1 MKKVLIVDDTAFM
14 RLAIKTLLEKNN
26 FNVVGEAEN
35 GIVAI
40 RRYKEMEPDMVIM
53 DITMPKMDGIEA
65 VKEIIKYDKNAVI
78 IMISAT
84 GQEIMVREAILA
96 GAKTFIVKPY
106 KEDYVLKTLSR
117 F

>member
-26 FNVVGEAEN
+26 FDIVGEAEN
-35 GIVAI
+35 GLVAI
-40 RRYKEMEPDMVIM
+40 KKYRELRPDMVIM
-53 DITMPKMDGIEA
+53 DIAMPKMDGIEA
-65 VKEIIKYDKNAVI
+65 IKEIRKIDKNANI

-84 GQEIMVREAILA
+84 GQEVMVREAILA

-106 KEDYVLKTLSR
+106 KEDYVLQTLSR